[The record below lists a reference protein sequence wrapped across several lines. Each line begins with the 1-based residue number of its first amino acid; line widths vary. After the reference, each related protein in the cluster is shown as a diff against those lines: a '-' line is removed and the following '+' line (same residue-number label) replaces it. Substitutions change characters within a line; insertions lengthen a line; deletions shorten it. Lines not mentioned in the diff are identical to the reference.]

1 MTRRP
6 KSVRRTLPEWA
17 LSFLRAD
24 QQKAQRL
31 TSSQHAK
38 VKNIAISVLS
48 DPVLVR
54 DEPLRFGAVQFL
66 VDMLPATFPYVEKK
80 LSNFSSPLWYE
91 NHFTLFSFFDRSD
104 LSVAHQKRI
113 LELTET
119 YLNRVASQAG
129 FAAWKAGD
137 MLGDEW
143 FAPETVEILER
154 LIFSARYVAGRLGA
168 IHGMQHALNIVP
180 PSEEKRLLA
189 LMRKVAK
196 EDRSAEVR
204 DYANYTVESGG
215 CYTRRRERK
224 QREIKKRASRR

>member
-1 MTRRP
+1 VTDVKKSREIIP
-6 KSVRRTLPEWA
+6 KWA
-17 LSFLRAD
+17 LLFLRAE
-24 QQKAQRL
+24 QKNVRDLSISQR
-31 TSSQHAK
+31 AK
-38 VKNIAISVLS
+38 VKNFAMHVVS

-54 DEPLRFGAVQFL
+54 DEPLRLGSVRL
-66 VDMLPATFPYVEKK
+66 IVDLLPGTFPWVEQQ
-80 LSNFSSPLWYE
+80 LSDFASPLWHE
-91 NHFTLFSFFDRSD
+91 NHFTIFNTWDRAD
-104 LSVAHQKRI
+104 LSLKDQKRV
-113 LELTET
+113 LRLVED
-119 YLNRVASQAG
+119 YLMKVKSQAG

-168 IHGMQHALNIVP
+168 IHGMQHALNTVP